1 MGDFQLVYRTELSDR
16 QLMAFWGLVQ
26 ASGRGRAIGFDRPE
40 PDGPAFC
47 RWMRRPGVHPWLV
60 FWRGVPVGLCYLTR
74 RQGRSAHIHFC
85 MLPCGTRRVDV
96 PWEAAP
102 AWKKEGSP
110 RENPAAQAPAYPADR
125 AATRATDSPRAPG
138 MQSGCATS
146 ARTPARLPLI
156 RAAALYGMASLL
168 WEAPEQGFVLD
179 TLIGVTPQN
188 SGPALNLVRSLGG
201 REVATVPGL
210 CWLEEAGLNVPG
222 VITVFDR
229 NAVPRRAAHL

>member
-1 MGDFQLVYRTELSDR
+1 
-16 QLMAFWGLVQ
+16 
-26 ASGRGRAIGFDRPE
+26 
-40 PDGPAFC
+40 
-47 RWMRRPGVHPWLV
+47 
-60 FWRGVPVGLCYLTR
+60 
-74 RQGRSAHIHFC
+74 

-125 AATRATDSPRAPG
+125 AADSPHNPSRAPG
-138 MQSGCATS
+138 MQSGCAKS

-188 SGPALNLVRSLGG
+188 SGPALNLVRALGG